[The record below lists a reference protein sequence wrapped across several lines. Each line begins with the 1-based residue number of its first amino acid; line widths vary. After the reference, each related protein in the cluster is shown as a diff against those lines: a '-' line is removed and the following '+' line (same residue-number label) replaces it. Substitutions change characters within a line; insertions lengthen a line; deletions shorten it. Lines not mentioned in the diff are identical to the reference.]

1 MNLLSYNCKCSHIIT
16 IMFFSNYVAKIA
28 SWVYTTTTYNTPSLD
43 IHSNYLTDLTNISWI
58 SNLIVITY
66 SWNLNILLNLIYTLI
81 FILILLIIS
90 SFFSTTNS
98 NSNTIG
104 SSTTYL
110 QLIEDELGSGT
121 KLLYVYITLFGYIV
135 WFFLH
140 SYLGFILP
148 WVIGLLPLYAS
159 LLVFLLFG
167 IPLMLLLNYR
177 AFFMTYIRGNV
188 GLKPLLM
195 ELVLDY
201 INLIAFFL
209 RFNIQLI
216 RILIITAIFF
226 LYNELF
232 EEFVYPNYMINV
244 SVNLNLTNLIL
255 IFANMI
261 YEVGHFWIIFGMQS
275 SATLFILT
283 ILFQFLYTQVFVNKF
298 QTVFLFKRSQR

>member
-1 MNLLSYNCKCSHIIT
+1 ML
-16 IMFFSNYVAKIA
+16 FSNYVAKIA
-28 SWVYTTTTYNTPSLD
+28 SWVYTTTYYPIQTNVTTS
-43 IHSNYLTDLTNISWI
+43 SYLTDLTNINWI
-58 SNLIVITY
+58 SNLTSISY
-66 SWNLNILLNLIYTLI
+66 SFNVNIFLNFIYVMLLLL
-81 FILILLIIS
+81 FILIIS
-90 SFFSTTNS
+90 SFFSTPNS

-104 SSTTYL
+104 ASTTYL
-110 QLIEDELGSGT
+110 QLIEDEITSGT
-121 KLLYVYITLFGYIV
+121 KLLYVYIVLFGYVV

-148 WVIGLLPLYAS
+148 WVTGLLPLYAS
-159 LLVFLLFG
+159 LLIFLLFG
-167 IPLMLLLNYR
+167 IPVMLLINYR

-232 EEFVYPNYMINV
+232 EEFIYPNYTYNVNINI
-244 SVNLNLTNLIL
+244 NLTSLIL
-255 IFANMI
+255 LFANML

-283 ILFQFLYTQVFVNKF
+283 ILFQFLYTQVFLNKF
-298 QTVFLFKRSQR
+298 QTIFFYKRLVK

>member
-1 MNLLSYNCKCSHIIT
+1 ML
-16 IMFFSNYVAKIA
+16 FSKYVAKTA
-28 SWVYTTTTYNTPSLD
+28 SWLHNYTIYSTVNTHNNTYLTELNHYDWIFLFKVNTPNFNF
-43 IHSNYLTDLTNISWI
+43 I
-58 SNLIVITY
+58 
-66 SWNLNILLNLIYTLI
+66 TLI
-81 FILILLIIS
+81 NVLTLLIILIILS

-98 NSNTIG
+98 NSNTLG
-104 SSTTYL
+104 MSVTYL
-110 QLIEDELGSGT
+110 QLIEDELSSGI
-121 KLLYVYITLFGYIV
+121 KLIYVYILLFGYTF

-140 SYLGFILP
+140 SYVGVMLP
-148 WVIGLLPLYAS
+148 WVVGLLPLYIM
-159 LLVFLLFG
+159 LLLFLLIG
-167 IPLMLLLNYR
+167 IPFMLLLNYR

-216 RILIITAIFF
+216 RIIIITAIFF

-232 EEFVYPNYMINV
+232 EEFIYPNYYTINYT
-244 SVNLNLTNLIL
+244 NFTLTNLIL

-283 ILFQFLYTQVFVNKF
+283 ILFQFLYTQVFLNKF
-298 QTVFLFKRSQR
+298 QTVFFFKRLVK

>member
-1 MNLLSYNCKCSHIIT
+1 MIWSSYS
-16 IMFFSNYVAKIA
+16 AKIA
-28 SWVYTTTTYNTPSLD
+28 TWVYDNTITTTTINKISNT
-43 IHSNYLTDLTNISWI
+43 NYLSDFDLFNWTSILVDNTYKLEF
-58 SNLIVITY
+58 NLLIQIVYTFLII
-66 SWNLNILLNLIYTLI
+66 LIIILLTTLFSSNNSQTSTLNNSVT
-81 FILILLIIS
+81 FI
-90 SFFSTTNS
+90 
-98 NSNTIG
+98 
-104 SSTTYL
+104 

-121 KLLYVYITLFGYIV
+121 KLLYVYVTLFGYIV
-135 WFFLH
+135 WFSLY
-140 SYLGFILP
+140 SYVGFMLP
-148 WVIGLLPLYAS
+148 WTIGLLPLYGG

-167 IPLMLLLNYR
+167 IPSMLLLNYR

-188 GLKPLLM
+188 GLKPLLF

-216 RILIITAIFF
+216 RIIIITAIFF

-232 EEFVYPNYMINV
+232 EEFIYPNYDLNV
-244 SVNLNLTNLIL
+244 TVTFSLSNLIL

-283 ILFQFLYTQVFVNKF
+283 ILFQFLYTQVFFNKF
-298 QTVFLFKRSQR
+298 QFVFNTKRTLR

>member
-1 MNLLSYNCKCSHIIT
+1 MI
-16 IMFFSNYVAKIA
+16 FSSYVANIA
-28 SWVYTTTTYNTPSLD
+28 SWIYQNTTSSTSTLLITD
-43 IHSNYLTDLTNISWI
+43 NYLSSFNNINWI
-58 SNLIVITY
+58 NSFVTHTY
-66 SWNLNILLNLIYTLI
+66 VYESTFFNGFVYIILCVVLV
-81 FILILLIIS
+81 LLIS
-90 SFFSTTNS
+90 SIFTN
-98 NSNTIG
+98 NNTNTNTLNTSI
-104 SSTTYL
+104 TFL
-110 QLIEDELGSGT
+110 QLIEDELSSGT
-121 KLLYVYITLFGYIV
+121 KLIFVYITLFGYII
-135 WFFLH
+135 WFFLY
-140 SYLGFILP
+140 SYLGFTLP
-148 WVIGLLPLYAS
+148 WILGILPLYGA
-159 LLVFLLFG
+159 LLIFLLFG

-232 EEFVYPNYMINV
+232 EELIYPMYGHFNYINI
-244 SVNLNLTNLIL
+244 NLTTLIL
-255 IFANMI
+255 FFANLL

-283 ILFQFLYTQVFVNKF
+283 ILFQFLYTQVFFNKF
-298 QTVFLFKRSQR
+298 QFFFNIKRINR